1 MAQTIPRVSTA
12 RLAALSPSEQRG
24 LRWSVIVLSMP
35 MQWCIGT
42 ATGEDNMERANL
54 NETSTELTMDEL
66 DSVAGG
72 MDTTTKVFAA
82 ACLLNTSFMLGAIV
96 AMAVMKQ

>member
-1 MAQTIPRVSTA
+1 
-12 RLAALSPSEQRG
+12 
-24 LRWSVIVLSMP
+24 
-35 MQWCIGT
+35 
-42 ATGEDNMERANL
+42 MERTNS
-54 NETSTELTMDEL
+54 NETSTELTMDER

-82 ACLLNTSFMLGAIV
+82 ACLLNPSFMLG

>member
-1 MAQTIPRVSTA
+1 
-12 RLAALSPSEQRG
+12 
-24 LRWSVIVLSMP
+24 
-35 MQWCIGT
+35 MQWCTGT
-42 ATGEDNMERANL
+42 ATGDTTMERANS
-54 NETSTELTMDEL
+54 NEISTELSMDEL

-82 ACLLNTSFMLGAIV
+82 ACLLNTSFMLGALV